1 MIFKPVSTIK
11 VGIDFGSGP
20 LDVGRLAIRDRII
33 YFEYERSFIERGLET
48 SPLRLPLRPGLKSFD
63 AALFDGLPGVFNDS
77 LPDGWGR
84 LLFDRA
90 LRAQGLM
97 PAQASP
103 LDRLAHVGAGGMGAL
118 TYEPAMEAD
127 AGSDDIDLDWLAGQ
141 ALEVLEGQAD
151 EVIGKLL
158 ALNGSF
164 AGARPKA
171 MIGYN
176 PKTGAMTHGRHDLP
190 KGFEPWLVKFPN
202 TQDGKDAGA
211 IEYVYALM
219 ARAAGIE
226 MTETH
231 LFPAKHGA
239 GFFATRRFDR
249 IGKNKLHAHTASGL
263 LHSDHRTPSLDYE
276 DLIALTLRLTRD
288 VREAEKMFRL
298 AVFNVLGHNRDD
310 HAKNFTYLMDAAG
323 GWSLST
329 AYDLTFSSGPGG
341 EQTTMV
347 KGEGKVPGETHL
359 LKLAKEAGLAP
370 QAAKAI
376 IDQTCEALG
385 QWTHLAKEHGVSAS
399 SVRLIAGRIERAG
412 G

>member
-1 MIFKPVSTIK
+1 MIFKPVSTIR
-11 VGIDFGSGP
+11 VGMDFGSGP

-33 YFEYERSFIERGLET
+33 YLEYERSFIERGLEI
-48 SPLRLPLRPGLKSFD
+48 SPLRLPLQPGLKSFD

-90 LRAQGLM
+90 LRAQGLT

-118 TYEPAMEAD
+118 TYEPAMETD
-127 AGSDDIDLDWLAGQ
+127 AGSDDIDLDWLASQ
-141 ALEVLEGQAD
+141 ALEVLEGHAD
-151 EVIGKLL
+151 EVIGELL
-158 ALNGSF
+158 ALNGSST
-164 AGARPKA
+164 GARPKA

-176 PKTGAMTHGRHDLP
+176 PKTGAMTHGQSDLP

-219 ARAAGIE
+219 ARTAGIE
-226 MTETH
+226 MTHTH
-231 LFPAKHGA
+231 LFPAKRGA

-249 IGKNKLHAHTASGL
+249 IGKNRLHAHTASGL
-263 LHSDHRTPSLDYE
+263 LHADHRTPSLDYE

-310 HAKNFTYLMDAAG
+310 HAKNFTFLMDAAG
-323 GWSLST
+323 NWSLSP

-347 KGEGKVPGETHL
+347 KGEGKAPGEAHL
-359 LKLAKEAGLAP
+359 LALAKEASLAP
-370 QAAKAI
+370 KDAKAI
-376 IDQTCEALG
+376 IDQTREALG
-385 QWTHLAKEHGVSAS
+385 QWATLAKEHDVAAS
-399 SVRLIAGRIERAG
+399 TVRLIAGRIERAG
-412 G
+412 R